1 MDLGYICR
9 ITPPF
14 QKKSWLLIIKKYDL
28 ICSTDEETGRGR
40 EAEGSHGW
48 GSRESHEGEILTQ
61 NAAPGAGR
69 PWHHST
75 EGPSGR

>member
-1 MDLGYICR
+1 M
-9 ITPPF
+9 
-14 QKKSWLLIIKKYDL
+14 
-28 ICSTDEETGRGR
+28 ICSTDEETGGGR